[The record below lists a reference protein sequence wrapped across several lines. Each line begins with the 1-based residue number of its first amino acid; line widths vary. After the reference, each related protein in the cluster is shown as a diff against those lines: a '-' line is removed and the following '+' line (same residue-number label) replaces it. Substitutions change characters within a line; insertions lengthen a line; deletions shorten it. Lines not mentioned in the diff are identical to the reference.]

1 MLTTLWNA
9 GGQNWRPTKS
19 LLLASSLKSTGKA
32 AWQDNDISGWGKT
45 MISKR
50 FHVFKIH
57 VVGHGNEECAFSEVT
72 RKKAAVLFRSW
83 LKTEP
88 HVSKGWK

>member
-45 MISKR
+45 KP
-50 FHVFKIH
+50 FTEQNDDKQKIP
-57 VVGHGNEECAFSEVT
+57 CFQDPCCWP
-72 RKKAAVLFRSW
+72 R
-83 LKTEP
+83 
-88 HVSKGWK
+88 